1 MEVFEKLN
9 QPLDE
14 SAIKHREQ
22 GGRTFSYIEGWYAR
36 DQANRIFGYDGWSSE
51 TLSLEQVAQY
61 TQQDRYGKEQFVV
74 TYVAKVR
81 VHALGVYR
89 DGTGAATSHS
99 SSLGEAIENAAKSA
113 ETDAIKRALAS
124 FGPQFGLH
132 LYKGEEENVEREA
145 EPGMGA
151 ATPQKQKPASSSD
164 KPTVKNHNAKASER
178 QVGYIYTL
186 MKGVKIPEQHRK
198 PFLEYLTAGEPLTK
212 GEASKIIDLF
222 KNGEYKDL
230 WQAYAQDNVDE
241 VDEVF

>member
-1 MEVFEKLN
+1 MKIFEKLN

-22 GGRTFSYIEGWYAR
+22 GGRTFSYIEGWYAK

-61 TQQDRYGKEQFVV
+61 TQQDKYGKEQFVV
-74 TYVAKVR
+74 TYVARVR
-81 VHALGVYR
+81 IHALGVYR
-89 DGTGAATSHS
+89 DGTGAATNHS

-132 LYKGEEENVEREA
+132 LYGDEENVEHKA
-145 EPGMGA
+145 EPGTSG
-151 ATPQKQKPASSSD
+151 ATPQKPKPASSSD
-164 KPTVKNHNAKASER
+164 KPTVKNHNAQASER

-186 MKGVKIPEQHRK
+186 MKGAHIPEQHRK

-212 GEASKIIDLF
+212 GEASKIIDLI
-222 KNGEYKDL
+222 KSGEYKDL
-230 WQAYAQDNVDE
+230 WQAYAQDHVDE

>member
-22 GGRTFSYIEGWYAR
+22 GGRTFSYIEGWYAI
-36 DQANRIFGYDGWSSE
+36 DQANRVFGYDGWSRE
-51 TLSLEQVAQY
+51 TLSLELVEQY
-61 TQQDRYGKEQFVV
+61 KQLNKYDEEQFVV

-89 DGTGAATSHS
+89 DGTGAATSYS
-99 SSLGEAIENAAKSA
+99 PNLSDAIEQAAKSA
-113 ETDAIKRALAS
+113 ETDATKRALS
-124 FGPQFGLH
+124 TFGPQFGLH
-132 LYKGEEENVEREA
+132 LYKGEEETTSTS
-145 EPGMGA
+145 GG
-151 ATPQKQKPASSSD
+151 TKASGGGD
-164 KPTVKNHNAKASER
+164 KPNIKDPGGQASEK
-178 QVGYIYTL
+178 QVNFIYAL

-212 GEASKIIDLF
+212 GEASKIIDLI
-222 KNGEYKDL
+222 KSGEYKDL